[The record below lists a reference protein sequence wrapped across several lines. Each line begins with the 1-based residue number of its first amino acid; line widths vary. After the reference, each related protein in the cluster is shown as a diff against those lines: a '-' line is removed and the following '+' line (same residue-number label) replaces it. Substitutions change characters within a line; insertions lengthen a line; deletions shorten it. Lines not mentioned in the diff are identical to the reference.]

1 MEELFVI
8 RSVDE
13 NRYFIQENKGSRQWS
28 SDIKDATTYTSYSEV
43 SERLSTDDDIPEGMY
58 QIEKFFKKPEV
69 DYSQED

>member
-69 DYSQED
+69 DYSQE